1 MDIRRFVGWLWLLSG
16 LPIGLALVALP
27 PTGRLLF
34 FTAAVFLETGH
45 SLSPIIMAWTHRGF
59 RLLMLS
65 QPGKYLVLPSAVFAL
80 AFGVG
85 IMTSLGWTSYV
96 PGPYHSRQ
104 ITDLR
109 NPFPILVWVYL
120 IWNGYHFGMQNFG
133 VLSLCRHK
141 PRSARRRQI
150 DMFLCLAGTAL
161 GMYALPML
169 AWSQSLALL
178 CVGVFS
184 FNHWLVAIG
193 LSSRVSRHTWGF
205 IAAILVAGTVGFVWM
220 IPTSNGP
227 MIRVIPIIICA
238 RMGLG
243 FVHFLYDRWVWKLSD
258 PLVRA
263 TIGRDLLKQKEAG
276 S

>member
-1 MDIRRFVGWLWLLSG
+1 MDIRRFVGRLWLLSG
-16 LPIGLALVALP
+16 LPIGLALVVLP
-27 PTGRLLF
+27 PAERLVF

-45 SLSPIIMAWTHRGF
+45 SLSPIVMAWMHRGF
-59 RLLMLS
+59 RPLMLS
-65 QPGKYLVLPSAVFAL
+65 RPRKYLLLPLAVFAL
-80 AFGVG
+80 ALSVGV
-85 IMTSLGWTSYV
+85 MTSLGWTSYE
-96 PGPYHSRQ
+96 PGPYHSKQ
-104 ITDLR
+104 ITTLS
-109 NPFPILVWVYL
+109 NPLPILVWVYL
-120 IWNGYHFGMQNFG
+120 VWNGYHFGMQNFG

-150 DMFLCLAGTAL
+150 EMFLCLAGTAL

-169 AWSQSLALL
+169 AGSQSLALL

-193 LSSRVSRHTWGF
+193 LASRVSRYTWVF
-205 IAAILVAGTVGFVWM
+205 IVATLVTGAVRFLWM
-220 IPTSNGP
+220 IPTSSGS
-227 MIRVIPIIICA
+227 MIRFIPVIICA

-258 PLVRA
+258 PLVQA
-263 TIGRDLLKQKEAG
+263 TIGRDLLKQRETG

>member
-16 LPIGLALVALP
+16 LPIGLTLVALP
-27 PTGRLLF
+27 PAGRLLF
-34 FTAAVFLETGH
+34 FTAAVSLETGH
-45 SLSPIIMAWTHRGF
+45 SLSPIVMAWTHRGF
-59 RLLMLS
+59 RPLMLS
-65 QPGKYLVLPSAVFAL
+65 EPGKYLLLPLVVFAL
-80 AFGVG
+80 ALGVG
-85 IMTSLGWTSYV
+85 ITTSLGWTSYV
-96 PGPYHSRQ
+96 PGPYHSKQ

-133 VLSLCRHK
+133 VLSLYRDK

-150 DMFLCLAGTAL
+150 DMFFCLASTAL

-169 AWSQSLALL
+169 AGSPSLALL

-193 LSSRVSRHTWGF
+193 LASRVSRHTWVF
-205 IAAILVAGTVGFVWM
+205 IVAMLVAGAVGFVWM

-227 MIRVIPIIICA
+227 MIRVVPVIICA

-258 PLVRA
+258 PEVRA
-263 TIGRDLLKQKEAG
+263 TIGRDLLRQREAG

>member
-1 MDIRRFVGWLWLLSG
+1 
-16 LPIGLALVALP
+16 
-27 PTGRLLF
+27 
-34 FTAAVFLETGH
+34 
-45 SLSPIIMAWTHRGF
+45 
-59 RLLMLS
+59 
-65 QPGKYLVLPSAVFAL
+65 
-80 AFGVG
+80 
-85 IMTSLGWTSYV
+85 MT
-96 PGPYHSRQ
+96 RQ
-104 ITDLR
+104 ITDLS

-133 VLSLCRHK
+133 VLSLYRDK

-150 DMFLCLAGTAL
+150 DMILCLAGTAL

-169 AWSQSLALL
+169 AGSQSLAML

-193 LSSRVSRHTWGF
+193 LSSRVSRHTWVF
-205 IAAILVAGTVGFVWM
+205 IAAMLVVGVVGFVWM

-227 MIRVIPIIICA
+227 MIRVIPVIICA

-263 TIGRDLLKQKEAG
+263 TIGRDLLRGQAG
-276 S
+276 C